1 VAYIRLIGLILGIH
15 LLAVISPGPDFVMVL
30 KNALQHNRKIAIYT
44 SLGIS
49 MGIAVHIL
57 YSLAGVAY
65 LLQQNH
71 LLFSFV
77 KTAGALYIIYMGV
90 KTIAGKWKKLE
101 IQSDKNTKP
110 MGAHKAIQ
118 IGFVT
123 NALNPKASLF
133 FLSIFSIVIPPET
146 PAYVLAIISASV
158 ILVTFLW
165 FAFVSFVFTNNR
177 IRKHY
182 EKYELYITR
191 FFGFVLILLGISI
204 FYDL

>member
-1 VAYIRLIGLILGIH
+1 MTHIRLIGLILVIH
-15 LLAVISPGPDFVMVL
+15 FLAVISPGPDFVMVL
-30 KNALQHNRKIAIYT
+30 KNALQHNRKIAVYT

-71 LLFSFV
+71 WLFGIV
-77 KTAGALYIIYMGV
+77 KIAGALYIIYMGV
-90 KTIAGKWKKLE
+90 KTLVGKVKELDV
-101 IQSDKNTKP
+101 QSDKKAKP
-110 MGAHKAIQ
+110 MGTFKAIQ
-118 IGFVT
+118 TGFVT

-133 FLSIFSIVIPPET
+133 FLSIFSIIIPPET

-165 FAFVSFVFTNNR
+165 FAFVSFVFTNER
-177 IRKHY
+177 VRKHY
-182 EKYELYITR
+182 EKYEAYIIR
-191 FFGFVLILLGISI
+191 FFGLILIVLGVSI
-204 FYDL
+204 FFEV